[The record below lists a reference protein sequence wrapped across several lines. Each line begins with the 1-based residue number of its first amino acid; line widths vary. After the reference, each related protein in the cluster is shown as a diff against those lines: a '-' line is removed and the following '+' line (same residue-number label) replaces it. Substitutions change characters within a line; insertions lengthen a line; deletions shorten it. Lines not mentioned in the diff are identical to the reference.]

1 MNRGLD
7 VSVFV
12 NMANNL
18 AKPLKDAEGKVKDS
32 TDRMRKSLTLSLKL
46 GGAGLAATGIKVATN
61 SIIQNFTQSTKE
73 IQRATGD
80 LRALGMQD
88 IQAVVRE
95 GRRLQN
101 TYVGLTTEAFVRA
114 AYDIRSGVSSLTD
127 EGVAAMTAAAL
138 TVAKATKGVPESMT
152 SLFATSYGIFKKQ
165 FADMSDADFGDMF
178 GAALAKSV
186 QQFKTDGAKMQ
197 QAIESAGA
205 GATNLGMSMI
215 EQLTL
220 LGMMQQQMSAGEAGT
235 ALKSFVSNAAK
246 AHEAFQDMK
255 ITAKAPVRVKVLDVN
270 GQMRAMPDILSD
282 IKARYGETLDAF
294 EAAEIKKAFGTDEAM
309 KLIDALYG
317 QADAVRANA
326 DALEEAAQQGAE
338 FTANMAADVDDYDGA
353 GWEKFQQQL
362 KSIKEEVGEGLL
374 PALDALAVPMANIA
388 QIVAGF
394 VQENPK
400 LVTGFGS
407 IVAGLFGIAST
418 AAPILYG
425 SAALVNSWA
434 ALSLGSS
441 KLAVGLLRI
450 PGLLLGMLNPLKL
463 VRGAFIALR
472 FALISTGI
480 GAIAVGLAT
489 AGLWV
494 YNNWSGLS
502 AMFSAFGRALY
513 NSLGPAKPLVDGLSA
528 GVTRLT
534 GWISTLVGPIDASAA
549 QWEAWGDKAGR
560 AIGDAIAGILGFDW
574 QSLLTLDGLKAAW
587 SGITRFIGPAFATL
601 WDTLNPLSWTG
612 LVKADDLK
620 SAWDNIKS
628 TLQDYTPH
636 ALILKSWD
644 TVTTWFAD
652 RWETIKSG
660 VTTGWDAIKNGFA
673 TYHPAGIIYTHWET
687 ISDWFSALWDKVKT
701 TFTTKW
707 DEIRD
712 ALDIRDWFNFAW
724 SDVLPDWDW
733 GAIIP
738 ELPDLKGMFTDASET
753 IDVRL
758 ENRASNVMGREWQ
771 EGLDLIADYRQ
782 GLIDIEEVRARL
794 AAKVATESGAMFNS
808 FEVNR
813 AEDMLALLQE
823 IEATPAT
830 LPEIK
835 DPETL
840 VEAARAAEDLAQQY
854 PVLTAAAQETQAV
867 VSASMS
873 QMISDLQTTSL
884 VSEGQRLMQSL
895 AQGIRSQR
903 DTVTAAVEDIT
914 RSIQNALPKS
924 AHLQIAATAG
934 PALAGQ
940 KVQAR
945 ARGGS
950 FNAGWLLT
958 GEEGP
963 ELRYA
968 SKGGFIAHHRA
979 LRGML
984 DMAGQARRLVTGL
997 DLGSLTRGLDIQ
1009 GLIKSSTGAAIGTGA
1024 LATAAAAGP
1033 QVGAVDFKA
1042 IAAQIGGHEKQV
1054 TITMNPTYHIPIN
1067 GDVSTDMEARLR
1079 QILTDHMRQ
1088 AQHDLESLFDD

>member
-46 GGAGLAATGIKVATN
+46 GGAGLAATGIKVATGR
-61 SIIQNFTQSTKE
+61 IISDFTQSTKE

-255 ITAKAPVRVKVLDVN
+255 ITSKQPIRVRVLDVD
-270 GQMRAMPDILSD
+270 GQMRAMPDILAD
-282 IKARYGETLDAF
+282 IKARYGESLSGF
-294 EAAEIKKAFGTDEAM
+294 ESAEIKKAFGTDEAM

-317 QADAVRANA
+317 QSDAIRANA
-326 DALEEAAQQGAE
+326 SALDEAAQKGAG
-338 FTANMAADVDDYDGA
+338 FTEAMAKNVDAYDGSK
-353 GWEKFQQQL
+353 WELFHQQMQ
-362 KSIKEEVGEGLL
+362 SIKEEVGEGLL

-400 LVTGFGS
+400 LVAGLGS
-407 IVAGLFGIAST
+407 IVVGLFGLAT
-418 AAPILYG
+418 VAAPVLFAA
-425 SAALVNSWA
+425 SSLVTTFAALKH
-434 ALSLGSS
+434 G
-441 KLAVGLLRI
+441 
-450 PGLLLGMLNPLKL
+450 GLLLGVALRGTSAKTGLLAKGVRVLSGALGFLK
-463 VRGAFIALR
+463 IALMGVGR
-472 FALISTGI
+472 ALLANPIGLAV
-480 GAIAVGLAT
+480 GAIAGGAYLIYRNWEPIKAFFQR
-489 AGLWV
+489 LW
-494 YNNWSGLS
+494 
-502 AMFSAFGRALY
+502 
-513 NSLGPAKPLVDGLSA
+513 A
-528 GVTRLT
+528 GVKSFTT
-534 GWISTLVGPIDASAA
+534 DGW
-549 QWEAWGDKAGR
+549 
-560 AIGDAIAGILGFDW
+560 
-574 QSLLTLDGLKAAW
+574 
-587 SGITRFIGPAFATL
+587 AT
-601 WDTLNPLSWTG
+601 
-612 LVKADDLK
+612 
-620 SAWDNIKS
+620 IKS
-628 TLQDYTPH
+628 TLQNYTPH

-644 TVTTWFAD
+644 SVTTWFAD

-660 VTTGWDAIKNGFA
+660 VTTGWDAIKNGFV

-712 ALDIRDWFNFAW
+712 ALDISDWFNFAW

-823 IEATPAT
+823 IEASPAT
-830 LPEIK
+830 LPELK

-854 PVLTAAAQETQAV
+854 PVLTIAAQETQAV

-903 DTVTAAVEDIT
+903 DAVTAAVEDIT

-984 DMAGQARRLVTGL
+984 DMAGQARRLITGL

-1079 QILTDHMRQ
+1079 QILADHTRQ